1 MLLLLFL
8 LLHGIAAV
16 ARVPFPE
23 PVASAAGAV
32 VAAGAVFVGGAV
44 AYASVDADFR
54 KLLEE
59 SVPGSDQ
66 VTLMTFLRDQLLS
79 AYNPGSR
86 VANWSSRTSPTS
98 PETCSQQVEDSLLCC
113 GYKT

>member
-1 MLLLLFL
+1 MGGGGL
-8 LLHGIAAV
+8 
-16 ARVPFPE
+16 
-23 PVASAAGAV
+23 
-32 VAAGAVFVGGAV
+32 GGAV

-113 GYKT
+113 GYQT

>member
-1 MLLLLFL
+1 MCDMSLGVELLFCSIVLSKHLLSNIKLKAVAATLLLGGGGL
-8 LLHGIAAV
+8 
-16 ARVPFPE
+16 
-23 PVASAAGAV
+23 
-32 VAAGAVFVGGAV
+32 GGAV

-66 VTLMTFLRDQLLS
+66 VPLMIYLRDQLIS
-79 AYNPGSR
+79 VYNPGSR

-98 PETCSQQVEDSLLCC
+98 PETCS
-113 GYKT
+113 